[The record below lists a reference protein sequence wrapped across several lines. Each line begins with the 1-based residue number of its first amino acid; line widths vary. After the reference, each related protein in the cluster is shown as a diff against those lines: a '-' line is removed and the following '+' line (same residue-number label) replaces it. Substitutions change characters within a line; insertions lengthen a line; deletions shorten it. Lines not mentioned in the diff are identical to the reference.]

1 MPSAEEVTVAHL
13 FAMRQRQDIPD
24 VRAVA
29 HDLNNLLTAISGYA
43 SLVVTN
49 EHAPA
54 DVQRDAREIAD
65 AATQA
70 ARLVR
75 GLQQSG

>member
-1 MPSAEEVTVAHL
+1 VAHL
-13 FAMRQRQDIPD
+13 FELRQPENRPD

-54 DVQRDAREIAD
+54 EVQRDAREISD

-75 GLQQSG
+75 GLQQPG